1 MISQNKTNDTE
12 TSCISAEKTA
22 APASCPTDKT
32 LSPELSELIEAA
44 SKLPADHLDLLV
56 KIARRI
62 TPE

>member
-1 MISQNKTNDTE
+1 MKPENKTNDTE

-22 APASCPTDKT
+22 APASCLADKT

-44 SKLPADHLDLLV
+44 SKLPADHLDLLI

>member
-1 MISQNKTNDTE
+1 MKSKNKTNDTE

-22 APASCPTDKT
+22 IPASCPADKT

-56 KIARRI
+56 KIVRRI

>member
-1 MISQNKTNDTE
+1 MKSENKTNDTK
-12 TSCISAEKTA
+12 TSCITVERPA
-22 APASCPTDKT
+22 APASCPSDKT

-44 SKLPADHLDLLV
+44 SKLPADHLDLLI